1 MIRFEAEIKKFGAQ
15 GEKTGWTY
23 IAIPAALAEQLLP
36 GNRKSFRV
44 KGKMDQLPVSG
55 IALLPM
61 GDGDFIMAL
70 NATLRRQL
78 GKGKGARVRLQL
90 SVDHEEIKPPPE
102 LIECLQDEPA
112 ALENFN
118 NLPRS
123 QRNYFIK
130 WILSAR
136 SEPTIA
142 RRIAQT
148 VTAMAAG
155 TDFPTMLRAMK
166 KFREEQMPQKSKVK
180 SRK

>member
-23 IAIPAALAEQLLP
+23 IGIPAALAGQLQP

-44 KGKMDQLPVSG
+44 KGKIDQLVISC

-61 GDGDFIMAL
+61 GEGDFILPL
-70 NATLRRQL
+70 NATMRRQL
-78 GKGKGARVRLQL
+78 GKGKGAHVRLQL
-90 SVDHEEIKPPPE
+90 SVDQQEPMAPPE
-102 LIECLQDEPA
+102 LMECLKDEPE
-112 ALENFN
+112 ALARFN

-130 WILSAR
+130 WILSAK

-155 TDFPTMLRAMK
+155 NDFPTMLRAMK
-166 KFREEQMPQKSKVK
+166 KFREDRMP
-180 SRK
+180 

>member
-23 IAIPAALAEQLLP
+23 VAIPAALAGQLLP

-44 KGKMDQLPVSG
+44 KGKIDALAISAV
-55 IALLPM
+55 ALLPM
-61 GDGDFIMAL
+61 GDGDFILPL
-70 NATLRRQL
+70 NAVMRRQL
-78 GKGKGARVRLQL
+78 GKGKGGRLKLQL
-90 SVDHEEIKPPPE
+90 SVDREEIKPPQE
-102 LIECLQDEPA
+102 LVDCLEDEPD
-112 ALENFN
+112 ALARFN

-130 WILSAR
+130 WILAAK

-148 VTAMAAG
+148 VTALAAG
-155 TDFPTMLRAMK
+155 SDFGTMIRAMK
-166 KFREEQMPQKSKVK
+166 RFREDQLP
-180 SRK
+180 